1 MVTPGLLFLACLL
14 LVLTVMSLVYVY
26 SLPLKNEI
34 IFMKCFC
41 AKVTLTFG
49 VFRTPGTRLIYT

>member
-26 SLPLKNEI
+26 SLPLKE
-34 IFMKCFC
+34 
-41 AKVTLTFG
+41 
-49 VFRTPGTRLIYT
+49 